1 MGVWSGSGS
10 SLALPRSLER
20 SAHPGLDAQRGR
32 CSKAASDCAC
42 ADPVPPPPRPLLL
55 VTVSIVTLQAA
66 AGISAV
72 VNAASAL
79 KGPGGKECF
88 GIEAKSK
95 DKVTGHYSPLKGI
108 SLPTGVKIAFE
119 SVDASTRGI
128 YFGFVFLRQG
138 LL

>member
-1 MGVWSGSGS
+1 MGVGGGSGS
-10 SLALPRSLER
+10 SPALLQSLER

-42 ADPVPPPPRPLLL
+42 ADPVLPPPRPLLL

-66 AGISAV
+66 AGVSAV

-88 GIEAKSK
+88 RTEAKNK
-95 DKVTGHYSPLKGI
+95 DKVTGAYSPLKGI
-108 SLPTGVKIAFE
+108 SLPAG
-119 SVDASTRGI
+119 DRDR
-128 YFGFVFLRQG
+128 L
-138 LL
+138 